1 VKRIALLGIVVASL
15 VAPVPGFGNS
25 SASGA
30 IGTSFQEPYS
40 WGAVATGSSVY
51 GQYSAP
57 VTGSSTLS
65 TSAPAGGGTLG
76 ARVNSGAPVSKFAQL
91 QTFGGGTPQM
101 FSKGGQAA
109 GTGTH
114 MLVAVENTSGAFE
127 VWGWGKN
134 TYGQLGNGTS
144 TDSSRPVKAT
154 WTAGSG
160 EEIIALAVGER
171 HSLMLTLQGSTRRVY
186 AWGSNA
192 QGQVGGAG
200 LSVTTSSKQTAPL
213 HISSLTSH
221 SIRSIAA
228 GRYHSV
234 AADSGGEVWVWG
246 YDLGT
251 YGNIGLPGEKS
262 RFLPEKL
269 TTASM
274 GQRQA
279 TVTQYAIKNNV
290 ATLTSS
296 SYHYFETSKIATVSI
311 GNTLLDGSKTV
322 SAVSN
327 TTFSFT
333 AQPDV
338 TSTASVGS
346 IVFSN
351 SSATVTNKRLLNN
364 EAILTVNTGH
374 NLQVGNIVTVDV
386 GDPVLDGTRTISSV
400 TSTTVKYVMQAN
412 VSSTAVSPAGSV
424 TAVSPSTNAPTT
436 VSNKVLSNNLATIT
450 VPTGHGYGN
459 GNVIAISGVGS
470 GFDGEQTITST
481 TATTITFKSQDD
493 IASATVTGTIDI
505 RTPTFATTHKAISS
519 NVATLTVPSGHGVA
533 IGNVLE
539 VSGLGGNF
547 DGSKTVTAV
556 SATTVSYKAQID
568 VATTAVSGTATII
581 DCTSA
586 CPTVPSGVQEVA
598 AGNGFTLA
606 RTSSSVLSWG
616 YTSTNNYNRIGRVS
630 TGVTTPDTV
639 ALPVGCTPS
648 AITAAPYGG
657 AVLCTNNSIATW
669 GDNRYGQL
677 GTNTAVTTTS
687 RSTPMSISGIS
698 LNAGES
704 ISSID
709 MSFYN
714 GMALTS
720 TGRLYTW
727 GGNQYRLLGNTKT
740 YAGTTSSTAVP
751 NSLTAQLATRIS
763 PSGATVVAATYEFA
777 TGFILDSNGQVW
789 TWGWVGNGMTGRG
802 VTGLAVTSTGANFYP
817 LGIGTSVRIA
827 LMDSTYYGM
836 TAVLSDGSMWTM
848 GAIGTSSGYYY
859 TGDGTSAARFNIG
872 RIDLPF
878 GPDTSATSETITQL
892 SCGTYHCLIATS
904 AGKIYGWGDSSSRN
918 VVINSTADKTTP
930 TLIASGLTNPRIAA
944 GHSYSLYVDVGASG
958 TGGTVYAYGSNAN
971 RRSVPQ
977 VSTNPLTSA
986 TAVQD
991 VITPTGTPNDVVAIS
1006 VGTAHSIALRADGTL
1021 MSWGSNTYGQL
1032 GNGTNSSTTYYAE
1045 PVLPGGKI
1053 AASIHAAGNH
1063 TIVRATDG
1071 SLVGWGS
1078 NLNGVLSGAASGN
1091 VLSPTNIAS
1100 GYSFSQVDTYG
1111 YSTSSNLATA
1121 VGIATDG
1128 TVFAWGSNRFGQ
1140 LGRTDRAA
1148 ASSGVNLYS
1157 ATPVV
1162 VQTSN
1167 VANLTNADK
1176 VVATGFWSAAY
1187 RTYVSPQ
1194 VPSEPQTVAVVS
1206 NAASSITASWTAPT
1220 SPRDLEGY
1228 VVEVLRAGSVVF
1240 RAGAGRGATSLDMTT
1255 PTFDIVNGAEHTVRV
1270 YAVNEAGESA
1280 ASNSATATP
1289 VGVSSAPRNLDVVPL
1304 VNGLRVS
1311 FATPSDLAGLPILD
1325 YQIVSTPTSGSAVT
1339 TTVPVGSSPYS
1350 IDVTSLT
1357 VGTRYVVTVKARNAE
1372 GLSAAA
1378 TSSVVIPGRPTVPQS
1393 VVALGLDAAA
1403 EVSWDEPESD
1413 GGETIRS
1420 YLIRVYADGGT
1431 VPLSTTLVNSSLASA
1446 MSETITGLTN
1456 GTRYEFSV
1464 TASQEVVGTQYFGL
1478 ESERSEIIA
1487 GRPAAVTSV
1496 TATAANLPTGTQVL
1510 VTWNKVADQTGVAVT
1525 HYRVNR
1531 KTTGA
1536 YTNGTA
1542 STSASVCVTNSC
1554 SATVT
1559 GLTNGTEYTF
1569 VVEAGI
1575 SNAAWGL
1582 ASSEVI
1588 ATPIGRT
1595 SAPSIT
1601 VTSMDSGTVV
1611 EVIEPTSLNGSA
1623 VTHYELMYQTS
1634 PGGSWS
1640 AAIELEPREFP
1651 YTIQSLTNGTS
1662 YLVSVLA
1669 VNGAGDSD
1677 ADSATVVPATTPG
1690 APSNVS
1696 ARPGSIIV
1704 AWDAPID
1711 TGGETIS
1718 AYEIT
1723 VTDPDG
1729 VSTTFA
1735 TSPSNP
1741 TGTSSCTTA
1750 GRSCTITQ
1758 VFTAD
1763 SPETLVTVPDDIQ
1776 YTIAVTALNAAG
1788 SGPPSSNALVV
1799 TGQPDAPTNL
1809 VATVGIES
1817 FEMCWTKP
1825 SGALTSYQINA
1836 TRGSTN
1842 YALAIEASEATT
1854 SATCSSPKV
1863 GYTVTEWS
1871 DGSLVEAG
1879 QTYSVTVVAS
1889 VSASDYIYGSASA
1902 AVSAEPFGLPGASV
1916 ISSVQVTT
1924 TSATVTWSAADPRG
1938 STITRYVAQAVGT
1951 GLSCIWSTGA
1961 LSCVINGL
1969 ESDTN
1974 YTFNVIASNAVGDGL
1989 PSESETARTSRV
2001 SDASQ
2006 SPTTTNVVSATST
2019 TSSSTTLSSV
2029 QAPSNLLVS
2038 STSTTV
2044 QAEKTPGSTTSGT
2057 TSELEIVASGTTTG
2071 ENNAEEDSSD
2081 QLPTEQ
2087 VADTGISLE
2096 ITDELLL
2103 ILLCCIALVAI
2114 AFAVRMLSNVKQK

>member
-1 VKRIALLGIVVASL
+1 
-15 VAPVPGFGNS
+15 
-25 SASGA
+25 
-30 IGTSFQEPYS
+30 
-40 WGAVATGSSVY
+40 
-51 GQYSAP
+51 
-57 VTGSSTLS
+57 
-65 TSAPAGGGTLG
+65 
-76 ARVNSGAPVSKFAQL
+76 
-91 QTFGGGTPQM
+91 
-101 FSKGGQAA
+101 
-109 GTGTH
+109 
-114 MLVAVENTSGAFE
+114 
-127 VWGWGKN
+127 
-134 TYGQLGNGTS
+134 
-144 TDSSRPVKAT
+144 
-154 WTAGSG
+154 
-160 EEIIALAVGER
+160 
-171 HSLMLTLQGSTRRVY
+171 
-186 AWGSNA
+186 
-192 QGQVGGAG
+192 
-200 LSVTTSSKQTAPL
+200 
-213 HISSLTSH
+213 
-221 SIRSIAA
+221 
-228 GRYHSV
+228 
-234 AADSGGEVWVWG
+234 
-246 YDLGT
+246 
-251 YGNIGLPGEKS
+251 
-262 RFLPEKL
+262 
-269 TTASM
+269 
-274 GQRQA
+274 
-279 TVTQYAIKNNV
+279 
-290 ATLTSS
+290 
-296 SYHYFETSKIATVSI
+296 
-311 GNTLLDGSKTV
+311 
-322 SAVSN
+322 
-327 TTFSFT
+327 
-333 AQPDV
+333 
-338 TSTASVGS
+338 
-346 IVFSN
+346 
-351 SSATVTNKRLLNN
+351 
-364 EAILTVNTGH
+364 
-374 NLQVGNIVTVDV
+374 
-386 GDPVLDGTRTISSV
+386 
-400 TSTTVKYVMQAN
+400 
-412 VSSTAVSPAGSV
+412 
-424 TAVSPSTNAPTT
+424 
-436 VSNKVLSNNLATIT
+436 
-450 VPTGHGYGN
+450 
-459 GNVIAISGVGS
+459 
-470 GFDGEQTITST
+470 
-481 TATTITFKSQDD
+481 
-493 IASATVTGTIDI
+493 
-505 RTPTFATTHKAISS
+505 
-519 NVATLTVPSGHGVA
+519 
-533 IGNVLE
+533 
-539 VSGLGGNF
+539 
-547 DGSKTVTAV
+547 
-556 SATTVSYKAQID
+556 
-568 VATTAVSGTATII
+568 
-581 DCTSA
+581 
-586 CPTVPSGVQEVA
+586 
-598 AGNGFTLA
+598 
-606 RTSSSVLSWG
+606 
-616 YTSTNNYNRIGRVS
+616 
-630 TGVTTPDTV
+630 
-639 ALPVGCTPS
+639 
-648 AITAAPYGG
+648 
-657 AVLCTNNSIATW
+657 
-669 GDNRYGQL
+669 
-677 GTNTAVTTTS
+677 
-687 RSTPMSISGIS
+687 
-698 LNAGES
+698 
-704 ISSID
+704 
-709 MSFYN
+709 
-714 GMALTS
+714 
-720 TGRLYTW
+720 
-727 GGNQYRLLGNTKT
+727 
-740 YAGTTSSTAVP
+740 
-751 NSLTAQLATRIS
+751 
-763 PSGATVVAATYEFA
+763 
-777 TGFILDSNGQVW
+777 
-789 TWGWVGNGMTGRG
+789 
-802 VTGLAVTSTGANFYP
+802 
-817 LGIGTSVRIA
+817 
-827 LMDSTYYGM
+827 
-836 TAVLSDGSMWTM
+836 
-848 GAIGTSSGYYY
+848 
-859 TGDGTSAARFNIG
+859 
-872 RIDLPF
+872 
-878 GPDTSATSETITQL
+878 
-892 SCGTYHCLIATS
+892 
-904 AGKIYGWGDSSSRN
+904 
-918 VVINSTADKTTP
+918 
-930 TLIASGLTNPRIAA
+930 
-944 GHSYSLYVDVGASG
+944 
-958 TGGTVYAYGSNAN
+958 
-971 RRSVPQ
+971 
-977 VSTNPLTSA
+977 
-986 TAVQD
+986 
-991 VITPTGTPNDVVAIS
+991 
-1006 VGTAHSIALRADGTL
+1006 
-1021 MSWGSNTYGQL
+1021 
-1032 GNGTNSSTTYYAE
+1032 
-1045 PVLPGGKI
+1045 
-1053 AASIHAAGNH
+1053 
-1063 TIVRATDG
+1063 
-1071 SLVGWGS
+1071 
-1078 NLNGVLSGAASGN
+1078 
-1091 VLSPTNIAS
+1091 
-1100 GYSFSQVDTYG
+1100 
-1111 YSTSSNLATA
+1111 
-1121 VGIATDG
+1121 
-1128 TVFAWGSNRFGQ
+1128 
-1140 LGRTDRAA
+1140 
-1148 ASSGVNLYS
+1148 
-1157 ATPVV
+1157 
-1162 VQTSN
+1162 
-1167 VANLTNADK
+1167 
-1176 VVATGFWSAAY
+1176 
-1187 RTYVSPQ
+1187 
-1194 VPSEPQTVAVVS
+1194 
-1206 NAASSITASWTAPT
+1206 
-1220 SPRDLEGY
+1220 
-1228 VVEVLRAGSVVF
+1228 
-1240 RAGAGRGATSLDMTT
+1240 
-1255 PTFDIVNGAEHTVRV
+1255 
-1270 YAVNEAGESA
+1270 
-1280 ASNSATATP
+1280 
-1289 VGVSSAPRNLDVVPL
+1289 
-1304 VNGLRVS
+1304 
-1311 FATPSDLAGLPILD
+1311 
-1325 YQIVSTPTSGSAVT
+1325 
-1339 TTVPVGSSPYS
+1339 
-1350 IDVTSLT
+1350 
-1357 VGTRYVVTVKARNAE
+1357 
-1372 GLSAAA
+1372 
-1378 TSSVVIPGRPTVPQS
+1378 VVIPGRPTVPQS

-1640 AAIELEPREFP
+1640 AAIELEPSEFP

-2001 SDASQ
+2001 SVASQ
-2006 SPTTTNVVSATST
+2006 FPTATNVVSATST
-2019 TSSSTTLSSV
+2019 TSSSTTLSSVQAPSNLLVSSTSTTVQAPSNLLVSSTSTTV

>member
-1 VKRIALLGIVVASL
+1 
-15 VAPVPGFGNS
+15 
-25 SASGA
+25 
-30 IGTSFQEPYS
+30 
-40 WGAVATGSSVY
+40 
-51 GQYSAP
+51 
-57 VTGSSTLS
+57 
-65 TSAPAGGGTLG
+65 
-76 ARVNSGAPVSKFAQL
+76 
-91 QTFGGGTPQM
+91 
-101 FSKGGQAA
+101 
-109 GTGTH
+109 
-114 MLVAVENTSGAFE
+114 
-127 VWGWGKN
+127 
-134 TYGQLGNGTS
+134 
-144 TDSSRPVKAT
+144 
-154 WTAGSG
+154 
-160 EEIIALAVGER
+160 
-171 HSLMLTLQGSTRRVY
+171 
-186 AWGSNA
+186 
-192 QGQVGGAG
+192 
-200 LSVTTSSKQTAPL
+200 
-213 HISSLTSH
+213 
-221 SIRSIAA
+221 
-228 GRYHSV
+228 
-234 AADSGGEVWVWG
+234 
-246 YDLGT
+246 
-251 YGNIGLPGEKS
+251 
-262 RFLPEKL
+262 
-269 TTASM
+269 
-274 GQRQA
+274 
-279 TVTQYAIKNNV
+279 
-290 ATLTSS
+290 
-296 SYHYFETSKIATVSI
+296 
-311 GNTLLDGSKTV
+311 
-322 SAVSN
+322 
-327 TTFSFT
+327 
-333 AQPDV
+333 
-338 TSTASVGS
+338 
-346 IVFSN
+346 
-351 SSATVTNKRLLNN
+351 
-364 EAILTVNTGH
+364 
-374 NLQVGNIVTVDV
+374 
-386 GDPVLDGTRTISSV
+386 
-400 TSTTVKYVMQAN
+400 
-412 VSSTAVSPAGSV
+412 
-424 TAVSPSTNAPTT
+424 
-436 VSNKVLSNNLATIT
+436 
-450 VPTGHGYGN
+450 
-459 GNVIAISGVGS
+459 
-470 GFDGEQTITST
+470 
-481 TATTITFKSQDD
+481 
-493 IASATVTGTIDI
+493 
-505 RTPTFATTHKAISS
+505 
-519 NVATLTVPSGHGVA
+519 
-533 IGNVLE
+533 
-539 VSGLGGNF
+539 
-547 DGSKTVTAV
+547 
-556 SATTVSYKAQID
+556 
-568 VATTAVSGTATII
+568 
-581 DCTSA
+581 
-586 CPTVPSGVQEVA
+586 
-598 AGNGFTLA
+598 
-606 RTSSSVLSWG
+606 
-616 YTSTNNYNRIGRVS
+616 
-630 TGVTTPDTV
+630 
-639 ALPVGCTPS
+639 
-648 AITAAPYGG
+648 
-657 AVLCTNNSIATW
+657 
-669 GDNRYGQL
+669 
-677 GTNTAVTTTS
+677 
-687 RSTPMSISGIS
+687 
-698 LNAGES
+698 
-704 ISSID
+704 
-709 MSFYN
+709 
-714 GMALTS
+714 
-720 TGRLYTW
+720 
-727 GGNQYRLLGNTKT
+727 
-740 YAGTTSSTAVP
+740 
-751 NSLTAQLATRIS
+751 
-763 PSGATVVAATYEFA
+763 
-777 TGFILDSNGQVW
+777 
-789 TWGWVGNGMTGRG
+789 
-802 VTGLAVTSTGANFYP
+802 
-817 LGIGTSVRIA
+817 
-827 LMDSTYYGM
+827 
-836 TAVLSDGSMWTM
+836 
-848 GAIGTSSGYYY
+848 
-859 TGDGTSAARFNIG
+859 
-872 RIDLPF
+872 
-878 GPDTSATSETITQL
+878 
-892 SCGTYHCLIATS
+892 
-904 AGKIYGWGDSSSRN
+904 
-918 VVINSTADKTTP
+918 
-930 TLIASGLTNPRIAA
+930 
-944 GHSYSLYVDVGASG
+944 
-958 TGGTVYAYGSNAN
+958 
-971 RRSVPQ
+971 
-977 VSTNPLTSA
+977 
-986 TAVQD
+986 
-991 VITPTGTPNDVVAIS
+991 
-1006 VGTAHSIALRADGTL
+1006 
-1021 MSWGSNTYGQL
+1021 
-1032 GNGTNSSTTYYAE
+1032 
-1045 PVLPGGKI
+1045 
-1053 AASIHAAGNH
+1053 
-1063 TIVRATDG
+1063 
-1071 SLVGWGS
+1071 
-1078 NLNGVLSGAASGN
+1078 
-1091 VLSPTNIAS
+1091 
-1100 GYSFSQVDTYG
+1100 
-1111 YSTSSNLATA
+1111 
-1121 VGIATDG
+1121 
-1128 TVFAWGSNRFGQ
+1128 
-1140 LGRTDRAA
+1140 
-1148 ASSGVNLYS
+1148 
-1157 ATPVV
+1157 
-1162 VQTSN
+1162 
-1167 VANLTNADK
+1167 
-1176 VVATGFWSAAY
+1176 
-1187 RTYVSPQ
+1187 
-1194 VPSEPQTVAVVS
+1194 
-1206 NAASSITASWTAPT
+1206 
-1220 SPRDLEGY
+1220 
-1228 VVEVLRAGSVVF
+1228 
-1240 RAGAGRGATSLDMTT
+1240 
-1255 PTFDIVNGAEHTVRV
+1255 
-1270 YAVNEAGESA
+1270 
-1280 ASNSATATP
+1280 
-1289 VGVSSAPRNLDVVPL
+1289 
-1304 VNGLRVS
+1304 
-1311 FATPSDLAGLPILD
+1311 
-1325 YQIVSTPTSGSAVT
+1325 
-1339 TTVPVGSSPYS
+1339 
-1350 IDVTSLT
+1350 
-1357 VGTRYVVTVKARNAE
+1357 
-1372 GLSAAA
+1372 
-1378 TSSVVIPGRPTVPQS
+1378 VVIPGRPTVPQS

-1420 YLIRVYADGGT
+1420 YLIKVYADGGT

-1640 AAIELEPREFP
+1640 AAIELEPSEFP

-1763 SPETLVTVPDDIQ
+1763 SPETLVAVPDDIQ